1 MSSNKSQSKDRPNRA
16 PSTGPGQAKPRPRL
30 TGWRKWVA
38 RLLMAILA
46 PTLFLSLLELGLWL
60 FGYGYDTSYFIRSE
74 DGKAYQSNPR
84 FAWRFFGPE
93 LSRNPIPTILSAK
106 KPEGTYRIFVLGGSA
121 AKGTP
126 ESAFSF
132 ARILEVMLNQ
142 RYPAAR
148 FEVIN
153 TAVTAINSH
162 VVLSI
167 IGDCA
172 DFDSD
177 LYIVY
182 LGNNEVIGPYGAGT
196 VFRGYNPSRGAIRAS
211 IFLRSTRTGQ
221 LLGDLVGA
229 VGGDDPKA
237 RKEWGGLAMFL
248 ENRLTEDDPRLK
260 TVYENYRA
268 NLIGICGRARRDG
281 VDIILSTV
289 ATNIKDCAPF
299 SSVHGAGLSKEKLAR
314 WDDLYS
320 QGVAQQE
327 VGRYG
332 DAIDRYRSAAEIDDR
347 HAQLHFRLGRCLLAL
362 REHDQARRHLT
373 RARDLDAIRLR
384 ADTQISRIVREVA
397 GELSARGVHLV
408 DGEQILGAA
417 GDGPEGMP
425 GWEVLYEHVH
435 MNFFGNYTL
444 AAAMFEQVGRLL
456 PADIRRSAG
465 ENVVAPSQ
473 ARCAEAL
480 RFTDFERFH
489 SAAGIHMMTSR
500 PPFPPQRGA
509 LAEKEMNRLEA
520 ALSPESLERMA
531 EEYERALARRP
542 DDLLMRDNYADL
554 QFYRGRYDAAV
565 EQWRALL
572 TRYPHESDWHLNL
585 GKALARQEMWAEA
598 IAEFRQV
605 LRQYPGFADAHRRIG
620 VALFKMGKTELAIEE
635 FEKALSVQPG
645 YALGHFELG
654 KILLAESRPADA
666 EGHLASAVELE
677 PDAADPH
684 YYLGQARARQGK
696 TDEALP
702 ALREAVRLRGDLVG
716 AHMLLGRLASESGRL
731 DEAIAAFGRAAA
743 AKEGNGPALFNLGR
757 ALHRKGLF
765 EEAVASLQK
774 ALAINPG
781 SAATHYLLAQANYRL
796 ALVAPAR
803 EHFRRAVEL
812 DGSFAKHPYTLAAT
826 LSGPDAEA
834 QAMAR
839 LREDA
844 EARPDWALA
853 HYRLGRALQR
863 TGQVTAA
870 VAHFRRAIEIEPRW
884 PMALNTLAWLYA
896 THPDAG
902 LRNGEQAV
910 ALAERAIEV
919 VGLKNPWMLDTLAAA
934 RANAEQFSAAAETAG
949 KALELAEQAGNAA
962 LAEEIR
968 GRLALYRAGKPY
980 RQPSP

>member
-1 MSSNKSQSKDRPNRA
+1 
-16 PSTGPGQAKPRPRL
+16 
-30 TGWRKWVA
+30 V
-38 RLLMAILA
+38 AILA
-46 PTLFLSLLELGLWL
+46 PALFVMLLELGLWL

-74 DGKAYQSNPR
+74 DGETYLSNPR
-84 FAWRFFGPE
+84 FAWRFFGAE
-93 LSRNPIPTILSAK
+93 LSRNPIPTILSAE

-132 ARILEVMLNQ
+132 ARILEVMLNE
-142 RYPAAR
+142 RYPGTR
-148 FEVIN
+148 FEVVN

-172 DFDSD
+172 DFDGD

-196 VFRGYNPSRGAIRAS
+196 VFRGYNPSRRAIRAGL
-211 IFLRSTRTGQ
+211 FLRSTRTGQ
-221 LLGDLVGA
+221 LLGNIVRA
-229 VGGDDPKA
+229 VGEDDPKT
-237 RKEWGGLAMFL
+237 RKKWGGLAMFL

-260 TVYENYRA
+260 SVYDNYRA
-268 NLIGICGRARRDG
+268 NLIDICGEARSDE

-289 ATNIKDCAPF
+289 VTNIKDCAPF
-299 SSVHGAGLSKEKLAR
+299 SSMHGAGLSEEEKAR
-314 WDDLYS
+314 WDELYS
-320 QGVAQQE
+320 QGVAQQQA
-327 VGRYG
+327 GRYG
-332 DAIDRYRSAAEIDDR
+332 DAIDGYRSAAEIDDH
-347 HAQLHFRLGRCLLAL
+347 HAELHFRLGRCLLAR
-362 REHDQARRHLT
+362 REYDQARRHLT

-384 ADTQISRIVREVA
+384 ADTQINRIVREVA

-408 DGEQILGAA
+408 DAERVVGAA
-417 GDGPEGMP
+417 GGGPKGMP

-435 MNFFGNYTL
+435 LNFFGNYTL

-456 PADIRRSAG
+456 PATIRRLAG
-465 ENVVAPSQ
+465 ENVAPPSLQ
-473 ARCAEAL
+473 RCAEAL
-480 RFTDFERFH
+480 LFTDFDRFH
-489 SAAGIHMMTSR
+489 SAAGIHMMASR
-500 PPFPPQRGA
+500 PPFPPERGA
-509 LAEKEMNRLEA
+509 LAEAEMNRLEA

-531 EEYERALARRP
+531 GEYQRALARRP

-554 QFYRGRYDAAV
+554 QFYRGRYEAAV

-572 TRYPHESDWHLNL
+572 ERYPHESDWHLNL
-585 GKALARQEMWAEA
+585 GKALARLEKWAEA
-598 IAEFRQV
+598 IAEFRRV
-605 LRQYPGFADAHRRIG
+605 LQQYPGFADAHRRIG
-620 VALFKMGKTELAIEE
+620 AALFKMGKTDQAIEE
-635 FEKALSVQPG
+635 FEKALSVRPE

-654 KILLAESRPADA
+654 KILLAENRPADA

-696 TDEALP
+696 SGQALS
-702 ALREAVRLRGDLVG
+702 ALREAVRLKGDLVA
-716 AHMLLGRLASESGRL
+716 AHMLLGCLASESGRL
-731 DEAIAAFGRAAA
+731 DEAVAAFRKAAA

-757 ALHRKGLF
+757 ALHQKGLF
-765 EEAVASLQK
+765 EEALASLGE
-774 ALAINPG
+774 ALAINPN
-781 SAATHYLLAQANYRL
+781 SAATHYLLAQVNYRL
-796 ALVAPAR
+796 AQVAVAR

-812 DGSFAKHPYTLAAT
+812 DGNFAKDPYTLAAT
-826 LSGPDAEA
+826 LNGPDAEE
-834 QAMAR
+834 QAIAR

-853 HYRLGRALQR
+853 HYRLGGALQR

-870 VAHFRRAIEIEPRW
+870 LAHFRRAVEIEPRW

-896 THPDAG
+896 THPDAA

-919 VGLKNPWMLDTLAAA
+919 AGPENPWMLDTLAAA
-934 RANAEQFSAAAETAG
+934 RANAGQFPAAVETAG
-949 KALELAEQAGNAA
+949 KALALAEQAGNAA

-968 GRLALYRAGKPY
+968 GREALYRAGKPY
-980 RQPSP
+980 RQGSR

>member
-1 MSSNKSQSKDRPNRA
+1 MRSNKHHSEDRPNRA
-16 PSTGPGQAKPRPRL
+16 PSTGPGEAEARPRL

-46 PTLFLSLLELGLWL
+46 PTLFLSVLELGLWICD
-60 FGYGYDTSYFIRSE
+60 YGYDTSYFIRSE

-93 LSRNPIPTILSAK
+93 LSRNPIPTILSAE
-106 KPEGTYRIFVLGGSA
+106 KPEGAYRIFVLGGSA

-142 RYPAAR
+142 RYPGTR

-177 LYIVY
+177 MYIVY
-182 LGNNEVIGPYGAGT
+182 LGNNEVIGPYGPGT

-221 LLGDLVGA
+221 LLGNSIRA
-229 VGGDDPKA
+229 VGGEGPKA

-260 TVYENYRA
+260 TVYDNYRA
-268 NLIGICGRARRDG
+268 NLIDICGRARRDG

-299 SSVHGAGLSKEKLAR
+299 SSVHGAGLSKEEKAH
-314 WDDLYS
+314 WDELYS

-327 VGRYG
+327 AGRYG
-332 DAIDRYRSAAEIDDR
+332 DAIDRYRSAAKIDDR
-347 HAQLHFRLGRCLLAL
+347 RAQLHFRMGRCLMAL

-384 ADTQISRIVREVA
+384 ADTQINRIVREVA
-397 GELSARGVHLV
+397 DELSARGVHLV

-435 MNFFGNYTL
+435 LNFFGNYTL
-444 AAAMFEQVGRLL
+444 AAAIFEQVGRLL
-456 PADIRRSAG
+456 PAEVRRSAG
-465 ENVVAPSQ
+465 ENVAAPSLL
-473 ARCAEAL
+473 RCAEAL
-480 RFTDFERFH
+480 LFTDFDRFH

-500 PPFPPQRGA
+500 PPFPPKRGA
-509 LAEKEMNRLEA
+509 RAEKEMNRLEA

-531 EEYERALARRP
+531 EEYERALVRRP
-542 DDLLMRDNYADL
+542 ADLLMRSSFADL
-554 QFYRGRYDAAV
+554 EFYRGRYDPAV
-565 EQWRALL
+565 KQWRVLL
-572 TRYPHESDWHLNL
+572 ARYPHETDWHLNL
-585 GKALARQEMWAEA
+585 GKALARLKMWAEA

-605 LRQYPGFADAHRRIG
+605 LEQYPGFADAHRRIG
-620 VALFKMGKTELAIEE
+620 VSLFKMGKADQAIEE
-635 FEKALSVQPG
+635 FEEALSVQPG

-654 KILLAESRPADA
+654 KILLAENRPADA

-696 TDEALP
+696 IDEALS
-702 ALREAVRLRGDLVG
+702 ALREAVRLKGDLVE
-716 AHMLLGRLASESGRL
+716 AHMLIGRLASESGRL
-731 DEAIAAFGRAAA
+731 DEAISAFRKAAA
-743 AKEGNGPALFNLGR
+743 AKDGNGPALFNLGR
-757 ALHRKGLF
+757 ALHEKGLF

-774 ALAINPG
+774 ALAVNPG
-781 SAATHYLLAQANYRL
+781 SAATHYLLAEANYRL

-812 DGSFAKHPYTLAAT
+812 DGNFAKHPYTLKAT
-826 LSGPDAEA
+826 LSDLAAKA

-839 LREDA
+839 LQEDA
-844 EARPDWALA
+844 EARPDWARA
-853 HYRLGRALQR
+853 HYRLGRALRR

-870 VAHFRRAIEIEPRW
+870 VARFRRAIEIEPRW

-896 THPDAG
+896 THPAAG

-934 RANAEQFSAAAETAG
+934 RANAGQYPLAVETAG
-949 KALELAEQAGNAA
+949 KALALAEQAGDAA

-968 GRLALYRAGKPY
+968 GRLSLYRAGKPY
-980 RQPSP
+980 RQSSP